1 MRKKKYLGY
10 FKSLFGNNPAQMVAM
25 LETCSGEW
33 AMLLEKL
40 EKAVAERNAHEII
53 KLGGRLR
60 SCFQYSGQED
70 MVECVARL
78 EQFCGEKNRWTD
90 IKMLIEVIKVHSKE
104 PLWVYEAEILA
115 LKPKVK

>member
-1 MRKKKYLGY
+1 MRKKKYLSY
-10 FKSLFGNNPAQMVAM
+10 FKSLFGNNPAQMVAI

-33 AMLLEKL
+33 SMLLEKM
-40 EKAVAERNAHEII
+40 EEAVSERNAHDIK
-53 KLGGRLR
+53 KLGGRLK

-104 PLWVYEAEILA
+104 PLRVFETEIQA